1 MKAVLS
7 LFLLILTFNYVFNE
21 SNTHPGKEFY
31 NEFLKVTKKLD
42 ADKVISDQCFGRLFE
57 YYLLVIK
64 MSFYQND
71 FMTFYTSLENI
82 LYDSIFL
89 NCPIKSMTELFEDLH
104 FDTSAPDVG
113 TQIYKKL
120 FKIVMILFDEFS
132 AKEITPEIL
141 GRTTGKI
148 FNLFRKDFSKEDN
161 EKKNQ
166 PKKPFNLEDYYGLIE
181 GLFSGMKKEDA
192 GQESRCY
199 KYIIKGKKEIE
210 KFIEKGMKGIENG
223 KPVKKMIKTVIFN
236 LMTVE
241 GMLLDCNL
249 MALGGSV
256 ITKLSSKK
264 ELELLGD
271 KFAKEVVDY
280 IEYFKNA
287 FFGYREG
294 DLRKIGLNVGKF
306 ISSLLDFYVN

>member
-1 MKAVLS
+1 MKVAFS
-7 LFLLILTFNYVFNE
+7 LILLILTFNYTFSE
-21 SNTHPGKEFY
+21 PSSHPGKDFY
-31 NEFLKVTKKLD
+31 NEFLKVTKKVE
-42 ADKVISDQCFGRLFE
+42 ADKSISDQCFGRLFE
-57 YYLLVIK
+57 YYLLVCK
-64 MSFYQND
+64 MSYYQND
-71 FMTFYTSLENI
+71 FTTFYTNLENI
-82 LYDSIFL
+82 LYDSIVL

-104 FDTSAPDVG
+104 FDTSDQNVG

-120 FKIVMILFDEFS
+120 FKIVMILFDDFS

-148 FNLFRKDFSKEDN
+148 FNLFRKNFSEEDD
-161 EKKNQ
+161 KKNQ
-166 PKKPFNLEDYYGLIE
+166 PRKPFNFEDYYGLIE

-192 GQESRCY
+192 GKESRCY

-210 KFIEKGMKGIENG
+210 RFIEKGIKGIENG
-223 KPVKKMIKTVIFN
+223 KPVAKMVKTVIFN

-249 MALGGSV
+249 MTLGGSV
-256 ITKLSSKK
+256 IAKLSSKK

-271 KFAKEVVDY
+271 KFAKEIVDY
-280 IEYFKNA
+280 IELFKNA

-294 DLRKIGLNVGKF
+294 DLRKIGLNIGKF

>member
-1 MKAVLS
+1 MKVVFS
-7 LFLLILTFNYVFNE
+7 LILLILTFNNIFSE
-21 SNTHPGKEFY
+21 PSAHPGKEFY
-31 NEFLKVTKKLD
+31 NEFLKVTKKVD
-42 ADKVISDQCFGRLFE
+42 TDKGISDQCFGRLFY
-57 YYLLVIK
+57 YYLLVLK

-71 FMTFYTSLENI
+71 FTTFYTSLENI
-82 LYDSIFL
+82 LYDSILL

-104 FDTSAPDVG
+104 FNTSAPDVG
-113 TQIYKKL
+113 KQIYKKL
-120 FKIVMILFDEFS
+120 FKIVMIFFEEFS

-141 GRTTGKI
+141 GRTTGKL
-148 FNLFRKDFSKEDN
+148 FNLFRKNFVEEED
-161 EKKNQ
+161 KKSQ
-166 PKKPFNLEDYYGLIE
+166 PTKPFNFEDYYGLIE

-192 GQESRCY
+192 GKESSCY
-199 KYIIKGKKEIE
+199 KYIIKGKKDIQ

-223 KPVKKMIKTVIFN
+223 KPVGKMVKTVIFN

-241 GMLLDCNL
+241 GMILDCNL
-249 MALGGSV
+249 MTLGGSV
-256 ITKLSSKK
+256 IAKLSSKK

-280 IEYFKNA
+280 IELFKNA

-294 DLRKIGLNVGKF
+294 DLRKIGLNIGKF